1 LIYLDSAATAKYRN
15 IDDIIVNT
23 IITAMRDSWQNPSS
37 LYAVNVKDKINKCR
51 ANIAEFIG
59 AEPNEIYFTSG
70 ASESNNWAIR
80 GWVDETWLDIYKT
93 SKSEREQEKVKALI
107 VIQMVPVIK
116 KIARTIARRSTDPIE
131 DLVQAGFIGLLK
143 AIDKYDINKNDNFRV
158 YAGYLIIGEMKHFL
172 RDKVS
177 AIRVP
182 RHIQELTIRINNFT
196 QSLTYEE
203 VNSLTCDEVAVAL
216 DVSKNVVDLAMQVE
230 RRRTTVSFEEIYK
243 VGDDNLPFDEIY
255 QQENYEEQAK
265 YEDARIFFE
274 KVIEKLPPEEKVI
287 IDMYYKQ
294 NMTQKEIADALQ
306 LTQMKVCRKL
316 KAAFDLIAELA
327 AESKIKKEDIGD
339 D

>member
-1 LIYLDSAATAKYRN
+1 
-15 IDDIIVNT
+15 
-23 IITAMRDSWQNPSS
+23 MPSNET
-37 LYAVNVKDKINKCR
+37 YEKI
-51 ANIAEFIG
+51 
-59 AEPNEIYFTSG
+59 SQ
-70 ASESNNWAIR
+70 
-80 GWVDETWLDIYKT
+80 WLDIYKT